1 MLRHMFYVIYIYMN
15 MYDIRLLK
23 GVLFVSERQHDQHDK
38 ESVKSSA
45 VAVGILRTNTSESA

>member
-1 MLRHMFYVIYIYMN
+1 MLYIYMN